1 MKTSFMSACK
11 NFFGLKHGQK
21 TPLQFGQ
28 EVKALTPEDRA
39 DMKHGLKA
47 ALKIEIE

>member
-11 NFFGLKHGQK
+11 SYFEFKPNQ

-28 EVKALTPEDRA
+28 EVKASTPEDRA
-39 DMKHGLKA
+39 DMKPGLEA
-47 ALKIEIE
+47 ALKVEIE